1 MTDPTCAGAEV
12 EAARVT
18 ARRLF
23 EAALRAVSP
32 DHAVRRV
39 LRWENDALHIDG
51 HRISAPGEIFVVAI
65 GKAAVAMTRG
75 ALEALDTRVASGH
88 VITKEGH
95 VDSLLPRSISV
106 FEASHPI
113 PDARG
118 ERATRVLLE
127 RLAALGDD
135 DVVLALISGG
145 GSALLEAPRAGV
157 TLADLARATDL
168 LLRAGAPI
176 DALNAVR
183 APLSQVKA
191 GGLRAAAPR
200 ATWATLILSDVL
212 GNDPR
217 VIASGPTVPNQPDAA
232 LARSIVDRYGVQ
244 DELPRSIVAALAN
257 GEPPAAVV
265 NDERD
270 VLVVIGDN
278 VAAVEAATA
287 EAESDGLGVEI
298 VWAEVEGEASELG
311 KSFVDELMNA
321 PEATDVLLGGGEATV
336 TVRGDGSGGRN
347 TEFALAAAL
356 EMERRGVRDWVIA
369 SLATDGQDAMTGLAG
384 AIADG
389 WTCQRAR
396 ERGIDPDAALARNN
410 SVAVFEAAGGAVETG
425 PTGTNVND
433 LYIAVR
439 VKDSGTGHVEG
450 GG

>member
-1 MTDPTCAGAEV
+1 MTSTGADV

-18 ARRLF
+18 AQRLF
-23 EAALRAVSP
+23 QAALRAVNP

-39 LRWENDALHIDG
+39 LRWENDTLHIDG
-51 HRISAPGEIFVVAI
+51 QGISAPGEIFVVAI
-65 GKAAVAMTRG
+65 GKAAVAMTQG
-75 ALEALDTRVASGH
+75 ALEALDSRVASGH

-95 VDSLLPRSISV
+95 VDSLLPRSIAV
-106 FEASHPI
+106 FEAGHPI

-118 ERATRVLLE
+118 ERATRALVE
-127 RLAALGDD
+127 RLAGLGDD

-157 TLADLARATDL
+157 TLADLASMTDL

-183 APLSQVKA
+183 APLSRVKA
-191 GGLRAAAPR
+191 GGLRAAAAR

-217 VIASGPTVPNQPDAA
+217 VIASGPTVPNQPDLA
-232 LARSIVDRYGVQ
+232 LARSIVDTYGVR
-244 DELPRSIVAALAN
+244 EKLPRSVVAALAN
-257 GEPPAAVV
+257 WAPYAAAI
-265 NDERD
+265 NDESD

-278 VAAVEAATA
+278 AAAVEAAAA
-287 EAESDGLGVEI
+287 EARAAGLGVEI
-298 VWAEVEGEASELG
+298 VWAGVEGEASALG
-311 KSFVDELMNA
+311 KSFVDELANA
-321 PEATDVLLGGGEATV
+321 PEATDVLIGGGEATV
-336 TVRGDGSGGRN
+336 TVRGEGSGGRN

-356 EMERRGVRDWVIA
+356 EMERRGLRDWVVA

-389 WTCQRAR
+389 WTCQRAH
-396 ERGIDPDAALARNN
+396 ERGIDPGAALTRND

-433 LYIAVR
+433 LYFAVR
-439 VKDSGTGHVEG
+439 VNDSGTGHG
-450 GG
+450 GGGG